1 MNRFEFSFPSFQ
13 SFGNE
18 NKAKQSMKSHLQGHI
33 KNLLRH
39 DQYKN
44 FTAEPVLAR
53 QRRLAVESGGTFD
66 TSDLTHQSHRSIK
79 AESNQL
85 FMEKENSEVITKFN
99 SKSKKRKFFERE
111 EIKVTTSGP
120 NFLTE
125 ISNEPA
131 SEGLVKRPRMEV
143 AYYDPTT
150 DVVIHTKLSS
160 DEQHISDE
168 LSGNTVTLKR
178 HMKHETFEDEE
189 ESLRSTPSPGME
201 LIPYDTLRTC
211 VKTEY
216 EREPEADDE
225 DNEEEVVPFEI
236 SDDHG
241 YFASSSSNSESYLTE
256 TDRKSRLVECE
267 EDQLESSTE
276 MDLIELQRIVDS
288 SRRFDDVT
296 RDSSKMEVV
305 DISFPSVGA
314 EIEVKSS
321 IAFPVVTKKK
331 PIAKAPV
338 EVKKVAAPKPKLLPP
353 QKEVEEVSEVVKEQ
367 ALGCIA
373 ELQAKGATTDDLTC
387 RICDPAKSFTAYTTL
402 LSHLRSHAQIRSEPL
417 LILDPLEQWFATG
430 VP

>member
-1 MNRFEFSFPSFQ
+1 
-13 SFGNE
+13 
-18 NKAKQSMKSHLQGHI
+18 MKSHLQGHI

-39 DQYKN
+39 DQYQS

-53 QRRLAVESGGTFD
+53 QRRLAVESGGSFD
-66 TSDLTHQSHRSIK
+66 ISDVTHLSHKSIK
-79 AESNQL
+79 AESNQI
-85 FMEKENSEVITKFN
+85 FMEKENSDVISKF
-99 SKSKKRKFFERE
+99 SSRAKKRKFFERE

-131 SEGLVKRPRMEV
+131 SDGLIKRPRMDV

-150 DVVIHTKLSS
+150 DVVIKCSS
-160 DEQHISDE
+160 DEQQIRDE
-168 LSGNTVTLKR
+168 LSGNSVTLKR
-178 HMKHETFEDEE
+178 HMKHETLEDEE
-189 ESLRSTPSPGME
+189 TTLRSTPSPGME

-216 EREPEADDE
+216 EREPSEVYDE
-225 DNEEEVVPFEI
+225 DNDEEDAPFEI

-241 YFASSSSNSESYLTE
+241 YFASSSSNSESVLT
-256 TDRKSRLVECE
+256 DSDQKSRFVELE

-276 MDLIELQRIVDS
+276 IDLMELQRIVDS
-288 SRRFDDVT
+288 SRKFDNVT
-296 RDSSKMEVV
+296 KETSKTEII
-305 DISFPSVGA
+305 DISFPSIGA

-331 PIAKAPV
+331 PVSKAPV

-367 ALGCIA
+367 ALACIA

-402 LSHLRSHAQIRSEPL
+402 LSHLRSHAQIR
-417 LILDPLEQWFATG
+417 LEFVYTP
-430 VP
+430 VPREFKFYFYCIFNTVMNNS